1 MGCRC
6 SKPEIDSFEREE
18 RFMLEHAAQAE
29 KVRAQLEKALMT
41 FWEKEGGDESE
52 ICYKF
57 HCKIYKNV
65 VPSLSKAKWRQYLT
79 RRTLDVIMNT
89 AHRKGVWDDKSEQS
103 LKDEAGK
110 LVIQHLQALEGK
122 ESSKQFWRLIV
133 RDQETILPE
142 KYATEFSQK
151 FNSVLE
157 SIYRIVVHHVITFH
171 LQNIV
176 RKEEITT
183 RTAPP
188 PQPVCT
194 SITEC

>member
-1 MGCRC
+1 
-6 SKPEIDSFEREE
+6 
-18 RFMLEHAAQAE
+18 
-29 KVRAQLEKALMT
+29 
-41 FWEKEGGDESE
+41 
-52 ICYKF
+52 
-57 HCKIYKNV
+57 
-65 VPSLSKAKWRQYLT
+65 
-79 RRTLDVIMNT
+79 VIMNT